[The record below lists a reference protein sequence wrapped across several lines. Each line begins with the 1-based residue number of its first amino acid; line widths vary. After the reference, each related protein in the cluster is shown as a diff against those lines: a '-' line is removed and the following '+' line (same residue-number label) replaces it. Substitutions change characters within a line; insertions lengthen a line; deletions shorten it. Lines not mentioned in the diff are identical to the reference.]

1 MSATPPV
8 HIDHQDLPNRLCPTS
23 VPAISRLDCELPHT
37 RAFSA
42 VLISDASVVVET
54 TKPKGISMTNLKI
67 LAIATLL
74 IASVSTSLA
83 QRATLT
89 DRGVSVAPASQ
100 ETGPFENMSRVE

>member
-1 MSATPPV
+1 
-8 HIDHQDLPNRLCPTS
+8 
-23 VPAISRLDCELPHT
+23 
-37 RAFSA
+37 
-42 VLISDASVVVET
+42 
-54 TKPKGISMTNLKI
+54 MTNLKI

>member
-1 MSATPPV
+1 
-8 HIDHQDLPNRLCPTS
+8 
-23 VPAISRLDCELPHT
+23 
-37 RAFSA
+37 
-42 VLISDASVVVET
+42 
-54 TKPKGISMTNLKI
+54 MTNLKI

-89 DRGVSVAPASQ
+89 DRGASVAHTSQ